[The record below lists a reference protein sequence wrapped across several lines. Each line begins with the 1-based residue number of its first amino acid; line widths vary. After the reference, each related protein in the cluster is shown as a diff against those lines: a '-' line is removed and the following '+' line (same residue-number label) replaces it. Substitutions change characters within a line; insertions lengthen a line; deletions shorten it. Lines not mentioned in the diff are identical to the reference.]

1 VALLSTLSPLASAPP
16 VAQHTIKHSDLKSW
30 EEEDGESESS
40 AVGQWVQ
47 RNLADGLQLSKVRL
61 SESQEHKQPAEQ
73 QDRAHQQRATAT
85 HASLYT
91 ATPDNEHH
99 PVKFISPSPAA
110 APAFQHHQQHMASSS
125 AERLAV
131 PASAALSEAV
141 TLHASN
147 SSVHV
152 AHELS
157 KDRVFQRTS
166 HEALILPE
174 PTFSLDDIEKAQE
187 AATAA
192 AVFSATAAFAQGE
205 EKYRQQQQHKPW
217 NQALLN
223 RVLRLWRQRQ
233 LGQCFWGWVERALH
247 SRHMRA
253 VGHKV
258 TRRIMNFRSSFAFEG
273 WRYAALQRVRKR
285 AIVVRVV
292 KRMKAAALSK
302 PFLKWAS
309 SIEELRRERN
319 EAASLRP
326 LSSVRDEAALFV
338 PSASSAHASSSSLP
352 SWAHLIAKS
361 QMSAR
366 PLSQA
371 CFVLFVFL
379 RSMPCG

>member
-1 VALLSTLSPLASAPP
+1 MALLSTLSPLASAPP
-16 VAQHTIKHSDLKSW
+16 VAQHAIKHSGLQSW
-30 EEEDGESESS
+30 EEEDGESESL

-61 SESQEHKQPAEQ
+61 SESQEQKQPAEQ
-73 QDRAHQQRATAT
+73 QYQDHQQRAAAT

-91 ATPDNEHH
+91 VTPDNVHH
-99 PVKFISPSPAA
+99 PPKFILPSPAA

-125 AERLAV
+125 VERLAV
-131 PASAALSEAV
+131 PASAAVSEAA
-141 TLHASN
+141 TSYASN

-157 KDRVFQRTS
+157 KGRVFQDAS

-192 AVFSATAAFAQGE
+192 AVSSVSAALAQGE
-205 EKYRQQQQHKPW
+205 EKHRQLQQHKPW

-233 LGQCFWGWVERALH
+233 LGQCFRGWMERAQH

-253 VGHKV
+253 VCHKV

-285 AIVVRVV
+285 AIAVRVV
-292 KRMKAAALSK
+292 RRMKAAALSK

-319 EAASLRP
+319 EAASLRS
-326 LSSVRDEAALFV
+326 LSSARDEAALFV
-338 PSASSAHASSSSLP
+338 QSASSAHASSSSLP

-361 QMSAR
+361 HTSAR

-371 CFVLFVFL
+371 CFFLFVCL
-379 RSMPCG
+379 HSMPRG

>member
-61 SESQEHKQPAEQ
+61 SESQEQKQPAEQ
-73 QDRAHQQRATAT
+73 QDQDHQQRAAAT

-91 ATPDNEHH
+91 E
-99 PVKFISPSPAA
+99 FILPSPAA

-125 AERLAV
+125 VERLAV
-131 PASAALSEAV
+131 PASAAVSEAA
-141 TLHASN
+141 TSYASN
-147 SSVHV
+147 FFLSVHV

-157 KDRVFQRTS
+157 KGRVFQDAS

-192 AVFSATAAFAQGE
+192 AVSSVSAALAQGE
-205 EKYRQQQQHKPW
+205 EKHRQLQQHKPW

-233 LGQCFWGWVERALH
+233 LGQCFRGWMERAQH

-253 VGHKV
+253 VCHKV

-285 AIVVRVV
+285 AIAVRVV
-292 KRMKAAALSK
+292 RRMKAAALSK

-319 EAASLRP
+319 EAASLRS
-326 LSSVRDEAALFV
+326 LSSARDEAALFV
-338 PSASSAHASSSSLP
+338 QSASSAHASSSSLP